1 MPPNANKYR
10 CTVPVGPTGRLPCR
24 CFGILCS
31 VLLTSACTRVG
42 PSTEDGQAAEFRAPK
57 VILIIGDGMDDQ
69 QITIARNY
77 LVGNAGRLTL
87 DSMPFR
93 AAVQTQT
100 VDEDDP
106 SIPVYVPDS
115 ANTATSIATGAITS
129 AGRISTT
136 AKTDLDLETIV
147 ELARDAGYGTGIVS
161 TASLTDA
168 TPASFATHINMR
180 FCEGPSNMTGE
191 ILGRAVDC
199 SQNYKSN
206 GGKGSISEQLADS
219 RIDVLLGGGLRY
231 FEQPSEGDAETT
243 VLAEARENGYQV
255 VLDRNGLT
263 TIEPGRR
270 VLGLFSPNT
279 MPVRLRGTGD
289 AKAELIE
296 RIDGK
301 VVLPEPFVC
310 EPNPQ
315 FDGMPALTEMTR
327 AALGQL
333 DETKSFFLVIE
344 SASIDKQSHLRRPCG
359 HIGELAQLDE
369 ALAAVLDYAESH
381 PETLV
386 LVTADHSHAAQLVAD
401 RGEFLALNF
410 ASPGHFA
417 LIRTPEGGT
426 MGINYATND
435 SPIQEYH
442 TGAEIP
448 LFASGP
454 GIGTLPSFMRQA
466 EIFGIMARHLG
477 LAAHQD

>member
-1 MPPNANKYR
+1 MRSY
-10 CTVPVGPTGRLPCR
+10 CL
-24 CFGILCS
+24 GILCLGMLS
-31 VLLTSACTRVG
+31 SACTRTG
-42 PSTEDGQAAEFRAPK
+42 PNPEDGQAAEFRPPK

-115 ANTATSIATGAITS
+115 ANTATSMATGGITS

-136 AKTDLDLETIV
+136 AQTDLDLETIM
-147 ELARDAGYGTGIVS
+147 ELARNAGYGTGIVT

-168 TPASFATHINMR
+168 TPAAFATHINMR
-180 FCEGPSNMTGE
+180 FCEGPANMTGE

-219 RIDVLLGGGLRY
+219 EIDVLLGGGLRF
-231 FEQPSEGDAETT
+231 FEQPSEGDAATT

-255 VLDRNGLT
+255 VLDRGALASL
-263 TIEPGRR
+263 EPGRR
-270 VLGLFSPNT
+270 VLGLFSPST
-279 MPVRLRGTGD
+279 MPVRLRGAGD

-296 RIDGK
+296 RIDGE
-301 VVLPEPFVC
+301 VVLPEPFTC
-310 EPNPQ
+310 EPDPQ
-315 FDGMPALTEMTR
+315 FDGMPTLTEMTR

-333 DETKSFFLVIE
+333 DETKSFVLVVE

-369 ALAAVLDYAESH
+369 TLAAVLAYAESH

-386 LVTADHSHAAQLVAD
+386 LVTADHSHAAQLVSD
-401 RGEFLALNF
+401 HGEFLAFNF

-417 LIRTPEGGT
+417 LVRTPEGGT

-442 TGAEIP
+442 TGAQIP
-448 LFASGP
+448 LYASGP
-454 GIGTLPSFMRQA
+454 GIERLPSFMRQA
-466 EIFGIMARHLG
+466 EIFGIVARHLG
-477 LAAHQD
+477 LAARED